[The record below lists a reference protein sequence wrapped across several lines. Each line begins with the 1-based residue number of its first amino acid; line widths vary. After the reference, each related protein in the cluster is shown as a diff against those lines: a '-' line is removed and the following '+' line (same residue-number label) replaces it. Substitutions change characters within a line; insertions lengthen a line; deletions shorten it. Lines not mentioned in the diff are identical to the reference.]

1 MENDYKDTEKSNT
14 TVSTDSEF
22 LKDIELHLI
31 AYYDG
36 DLSVGLY
43 LNTLQFFPAYY
54 KDNPVIEKY
63 LEILEFNP

>member
-14 TVSTDSEF
+14 AVSTDPEF

-36 DLSVGLY
+36 DLSAGLY

-54 KDNPVIEKY
+54 EDNPVIEKY